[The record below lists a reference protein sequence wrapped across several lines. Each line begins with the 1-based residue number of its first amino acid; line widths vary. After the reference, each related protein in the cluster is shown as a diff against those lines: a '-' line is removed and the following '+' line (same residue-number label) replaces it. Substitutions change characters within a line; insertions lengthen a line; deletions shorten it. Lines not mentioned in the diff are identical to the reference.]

1 MAQIIN
7 TRSPFYIKVYHASL
21 ANVALDL
28 YIYEGAKD
36 TTPDAADLKYS
47 IEKSE
52 LEGNN
57 YVVFEISELIRDYID
72 TKYDGEY
79 DSYTVW
85 VNPVITV
92 FDESGNIHYDWTSTP
107 SEIENI
113 VQASGTATGT
123 STNKL
128 IDSSASFTSTVAVG
142 DIAVETQS
150 GNFANV
156 TSVDSNT
163 QISLDDN
170 IIQSGGLYSIYR
182 VGSYS
187 LVATEGYGYFEEGI
201 NPDFDKGLMMS
212 PATIYRVE
220 DRSINIPVSAET
232 TNSVSFRLN
241 GEEVFSKSISDNDN
255 TNQKIQYIS
264 SDDNSEADSYKERV
278 LEAGGVFEE
287 NTLLEAFEDSF
298 DIGAVDEVYVNYTVG
313 TEVNEDSQTVTNTAT
328 HVLKVKTFDC
338 SKYEPIRVTFVNKFG
353 ALQDMY
359 FTKRSNE
366 SVNIKSEDYKA
377 SVMDFA
383 NFSYDTSSH
392 QMRTLNLMGNQSI
405 TLNTDFIDE
414 SCNEHIK
421 QLMLSEQIWMTRL
434 TDEEKIVPLKLK
446 SNSLQ
451 LKKRVNDKLIQYTME
466 FDVAADIINNIR

>member
-21 ANVALDL
+21 DTVALEL
-28 YIYEGAKD
+28 YIYEGTKD

-57 YVVFEISELIRDYID
+57 YVVFEISELVRDYID

-79 DSYTVW
+79 DSYAVW

-92 FDESGNIHYDWTSTP
+92 FQAGSETPIPNEYVTFTP
-107 SEIENI
+107 SDYDEQFI
-113 VQASGTATGT
+113 
-123 STNKL
+123 
-128 IDSSASFTSTVAVG
+128 
-142 DIAVETQS
+142 
-150 GNFANV
+150 
-156 TSVDSNT
+156 
-163 QISLDDN
+163 
-170 IIQSGGLYSIYR
+170 
-182 VGSYS
+182 
-187 LVATEGYGYFEEGI
+187 ATEGYGYFEEGI
-201 NPDFDKGLMMS
+201 NPDFDKGIMMS

-241 GEEVFSKSISDNDN
+241 GEEVFSKSISYANPSAP
-255 TNQKIQYIS
+255 TTSEVIQYIS

-287 NTLLEAFEDSF
+287 NSLLEAFEDSF
-298 DIGAVDEVYVNYTVG
+298 DIGEVDEVYVNYTVG
-313 TEVNEDSQTVTNTAT
+313 TEVNEQSQTVTNTAT
-328 HVLKVKTFDC
+328 HVIKVKTFDC

-359 FTKRSNE
+359 FTRRSNE

-466 FDVAADIINNIR
+466 FDVAADMINNIR